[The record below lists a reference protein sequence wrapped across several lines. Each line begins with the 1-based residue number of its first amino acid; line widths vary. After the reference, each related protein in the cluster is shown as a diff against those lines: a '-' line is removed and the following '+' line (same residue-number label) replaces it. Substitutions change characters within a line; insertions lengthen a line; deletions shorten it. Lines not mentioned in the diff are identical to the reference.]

1 MVVGI
6 EDALKLICI
15 SIMACCAVF
24 VCTLFLSYN
33 IDIAKI
39 RSAITSE
46 AGLVLYEAQVSMG
59 KVVCIVSGACL
70 AATTVVMLIFYI
82 KNYIDTHG
90 KELGILKALGYSN
103 FGIAK
108 HFWVFALSVFIGC
121 AVGFC
126 AGYIYLPTF
135 YKAQNADGILPE
147 IHLHFHTLL
156 AFLLI
161 GAPTLLYLLLS
172 ILYAYC
178 KLKSPVLDLLKE
190 RKAKNIKGGKDNDL
204 TFLQDLKKNTVRSK
218 KILVFLVAFSAFCFS
233 AMTQMSI
240 SMNEL
245 TSNTFAVMI
254 LTIGLILAFT
264 TLALSLSSIV
274 KANAKTIAMMRV
286 FGYTDGECSRAVLWG
301 YRPFAYIGFAL
312 GTGYQYALLKL
323 VMTFIFSDFK
333 GVAQYHFSWFAF
345 AISLGTFLIVYESA
359 IYLYSQIIRKTS
371 VKIVMDEL

>member
-1 MVVGI
+1 
-6 EDALKLICI
+6 
-15 SIMACCAVF
+15 MACCAVF

-39 RSAITSE
+39 RSSITSE

-59 KVVCIVSGACL
+59 KVVSIVSGACL

-82 KNYIDTHG
+82 KNHIDTHS

-108 HFWVFALSVFIGC
+108 HFWVFALSILIGC

-135 YKAQNADGILPE
+135 YKAQNAEGPLPE
-147 IHLHFHTLL
+147 ITLHFHTLL

-161 GAPTLLYLLLS
+161 GAPTLIFLLIS
-172 ILYAYC
+172 ILYAYF
-178 KLKSPVLDLLKE
+178 KLKSPILYLLKE
-190 RKAKNIKGGKDNDL
+190 KRTKNIKGGKDNNL
-204 TFLQDLKKNTVRSK
+204 TFLQDLKRNTVRSK

-245 TSNTFAVMI
+245 TSSTFAVMI
-254 LTIGLILAFT
+254 LIIGLILAFT
-264 TLALSLSSIV
+264 TLALSLSSVV

-286 FGYTDGECSRAVLWG
+286 FGYTDGECTRSVLWG

-312 GTGYQYALLKL
+312 GTGYQYTLLKL
-323 VMTFIFSDFK
+323 VMTFIFSNFEEI
-333 GVAQYHFSWFAF
+333 AEYHFSWVAF
-345 AISLGTFLIVYESA
+345 AISLGTFLIVYELA

-371 VKIVMDEL
+371 VKIVMNEL